1 MANQEFPK
9 QVRVLYTL
17 DAITQHNLCSLPN
30 ATQNYLVQNV
40 HMHKQNLCTIYVN
53 EIYVN
58 ENMDELHGKE
68 TLMGIKVIVTI
79 QILPTGTKGFML
91 IFTHWYIYL
100 DILWD

>member
-9 QVRVLYTL
+9 RARVLYIL
-17 DAITQHNLCSLPN
+17 DAITRRNSHGLPN

-40 HMHKQNLCTIYVN
+40 HTHKQNLRTIYVI

-68 TLMGIKVIVTI
+68 TLMGLKVIVTI

-100 DILWD
+100 NIFWD